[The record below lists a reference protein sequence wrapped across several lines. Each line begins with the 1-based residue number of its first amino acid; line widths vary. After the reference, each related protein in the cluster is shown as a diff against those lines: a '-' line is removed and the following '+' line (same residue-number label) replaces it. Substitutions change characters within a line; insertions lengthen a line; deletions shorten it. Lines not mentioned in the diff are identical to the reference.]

1 MKYNHPSVLKNIFT
15 ILHYCEVFIP
25 THLSFPRKRESRG
38 ASVKHV
44 FNQWARLDPGSSPG
58 WHLSSTWSGK
68 RKTISPVIFHTSF

>member
-44 FNQWARLDPGSSPG
+44 FNQ
-58 WHLSSTWSGK
+58 
-68 RKTISPVIFHTSF
+68 